1 MKAGKFYSN
10 WDEENKISPCS
21 STAINQPT
29 PPLAPTLA
37 RASPTCIPH
46 PHPHPHQVF
55 VLQLYFKKGGPG
67 GLGARAPPPSLMAPG
82 APIAPPSM
90 G

>member
-1 MKAGKFYSN
+1 
-10 WDEENKISPCS
+10 
-21 STAINQPT
+21 
-29 PPLAPTLA
+29 
-37 RASPTCIPH
+37 
-46 PHPHPHQVF
+46 VF